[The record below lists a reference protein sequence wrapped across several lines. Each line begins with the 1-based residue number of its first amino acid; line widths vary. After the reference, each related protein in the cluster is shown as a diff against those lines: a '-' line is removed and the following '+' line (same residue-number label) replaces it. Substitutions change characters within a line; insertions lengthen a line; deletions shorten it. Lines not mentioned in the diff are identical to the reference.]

1 MRQIKIV
8 LGNEN
13 NSTYILTFELF
24 DTPIAAKWFDELMQ
38 FIKHDQPFD
47 DRERFYNFPYSKF
60 TEEYVVNHLNTLI
73 DTINNYSPN
82 LVTQHAS
89 LNMSQDM
96 MNYLHHIFEVYHG
109 LYDAQQ
115 TNVFFADAPRQVQ
128 KALANLNI
136 WIHRYE
142 TLNDIPR
149 FVGTWYTSPGRKLL
163 SEGDFEHFSLVEN
176 WGDLMVNYCEV
187 GKNLFDLFHDNDSY
201 IDPVAFKPLHY
212 YSLDFTVRFTDK
224 SEKYY
229 NELTDK
235 VWEYYDAHREFFVAQ
250 GYTKYDPKL
259 ALGWLRI
266 GRIVTTDTKDIVLD
280 AIGRH
285 QFIKEIMI

>member
-24 DTPIAAKWFDELMQ
+24 DTPIATKWFDELMK

-82 LVTQHAS
+82 LVTQYAS
-89 LNMSQDM
+89 LNMSQDT

-115 TNVFFADAPRQVQ
+115 TNVFFADAPCQVQ
-128 KALANLNI
+128 KALADLNI

-163 SEGDFEHFSLVEN
+163 SEGDFEHFSLVED

-201 IDPVAFKPLHY
+201 IDPAAFKPLHY

-224 SEKYY
+224 SEQYY

-235 VWEYYDAHREFFVAQ
+235 VWEYYDANREFFVAQ